1 MQRPNATATDPALS
15 ARIGGSP
22 ILFGI
27 GSPVLEQSL
36 FLSSVRK
43 IETPLGSMAD
53 AGIVGAHKGSQARG
67 VTMTVE
73 EWDALQK
80 QVAADMD
87 SGYAADEVAGS
98 TGDDD

>member
-1 MQRPNATATDPALS
+1 
-15 ARIGGSP
+15 
-22 ILFGI
+22 
-27 GSPVLEQSL
+27 
-36 FLSSVRK
+36 
-43 IETPLGSMAD
+43 MAD

-98 TGDDD
+98 TGDDDSR